1 MLDNLMDSF
10 ISLSLVDTLSR
21 AWMAVCDHVIEKGD
35 EHRDVLIEV
44 SRALW
49 RLTAVATIHA
59 IWCARLRLRHEPDA
73 LQSTLQAVVDASI
86 DNALRD
92 VVCLAYE
99 LEQDV

>member
-1 MLDNLMDSF
+1 MRHF
-10 ISLSLVDTLSR
+10 VRIVP
-21 AWMAVCDHVIEKGD
+21 
-35 EHRDVLIEV
+35 
-44 SRALW
+44 RALE
-49 RLTAVATIHA
+49 ANGGGDIHA